1 MCLPGGTGQARN
13 GGSIMLTG
21 KTIVLGITGGIA
33 AYKSAYLASAL
44 KKQHADV
51 HVVMTAH
58 AAEFISPLTFET
70 LTNNRCTV
78 EMFDR
83 HFEYDVKHISLA
95 KAADLMIVAPAT
107 ANFIAKAANGI
118 ADDMLTTVFLA
129 AKCPKLVSPAMNTA
143 MYENPAT
150 QANLEKL
157 AGYGVK
163 MIEPATGLLACGDE
177 GKGKMPE
184 PDVLLEHIINEIACA
199 KDLAGLR
206 VLVTAGPTQEAID
219 PVRYITN
226 HSSGK
231 MGYALARACCM
242 RGADVTL
249 VSGRTALTPPVGVKI
264 IDVVSSQDM
273 HDAVLDHAASCD
285 MLFKAAAVA
294 DYTPVETADHKIKKQ
309 DGDMSIPLK
318 RTSDILRDV
327 AGIRR
332 HDQIIC
338 GFAMETEN
346 LLENSRSKLEKKSLD
361 MICANSL
368 RTEGAGFKGDTNVVT
383 VITEDEIIEL
393 GKMSKIE
400 TAQRII
406 DIALNLYHSKD

>member
-1 MCLPGGTGQARN
+1 
-13 GGSIMLTG
+13 MLEGRTV
-21 KTIVLGITGGIA
+21 VLGVTGGIA
-33 AYKSAYLASAL
+33 AYKTAYLASAL
-44 KKQHADV
+44 RKQHANV
-51 HVVMTAH
+51 HVVMTEH
-58 AAEFISPLTFET
+58 ATQFISPLTFET

-129 AKCPKLVSPAMNTA
+129 ARCPKLVVPAMNTA

-150 QANLEKL
+150 LRNMQRL
-157 AGYGVK
+157 ADDGIRV
-163 MIEPATGLLACGDE
+163 IEPAEGLLACGDE

-184 PDVLLEHIINEIACA
+184 PDVLLEHILNEIAFDH
-199 KDLAGLR
+199 DLEGLK
-206 VLVTAGPTQEAID
+206 VLVTAGPTQESID

-231 MGYALARACCM
+231 MGYAIAKVCRM

-249 VSGRTALTPPVGVKI
+249 VSGPVALAAPLGVK
-264 IDVVSSQDM
+264 VVNVLSAADM
-273 HDAVLDHAASCD
+273 HDLVMENSDAD
-285 MLFKAAAVA
+285 MVFMAAAVA
-294 DYTPVETADHKIKKQ
+294 DYTPVTTADHKIKKK

-318 RTSDILRDV
+318 RTLDILGDLAKVRTDRQV
-327 AGIRR
+327 V
-332 HDQIIC
+332 C
-338 GFAMETEN
+338 GFSMETDD
-346 LLENSRSKLEKKSLD
+346 LIANSRAKLERKSLD

-368 RTEGAGFKGDTNVVT
+368 RVEGAGFKGDTNVVT
-383 VITEDEIIEL
+383 IITADDTIEL
-393 GKMSKIE
+393 GKLSKLD
-400 TAQRII
+400 TAKRIT
-406 DIALNLYHSKD
+406 DKALEMLKSAGK

>member
-1 MCLPGGTGQARN
+1 MIYGDT
-13 GGSIMLTG
+13 IMLKD
-21 KTIVLGITGGIA
+21 KTIVLGVTGGIA

-44 KKQHADV
+44 RKQHANV
-51 HVVMTAH
+51 HVVMTRH
-58 AAEFISPLTFET
+58 ATEFISPLTFET

-118 ADDMLTTVFLA
+118 ADDMLSTVFLA
-129 AKCPKLVSPAMNTA
+129 AKCSKLVVPAMNTA
-143 MYENPAT
+143 MYENPVT
-150 QANLEKL
+150 QANLERL
-157 AGYGVK
+157 AGFGISI
-163 MIEPATGLLACGDE
+163 IEPSTGLLACGDE

-184 PDVLLEHIINEIACA
+184 PEVLLEHILLEAACD
-199 KDLAGLR
+199 KDLAGLK

-231 MGYALARACCM
+231 MGYALAKAAAM

-249 VSGRTALTPPVGVKI
+249 VSGPTALTAPLGVNVI
-264 IDVVSSQDM
+264 NIRSSQQM
-273 HDAVLDHAASCD
+273 HDAVMANAASSD
-285 MLFKAAAVA
+285 MIFKAAAVA
-294 DYTPVETADHKIKKQ
+294 DYTPMTVAENKIKKK
-309 DGDMSIPLK
+309 DGDMAIELK
-318 RTSDILRDV
+318 RTSDILGDI
-327 AGIRR
+327 AKIR
-332 HDQIIC
+332 HDDQVIC
-338 GFAMETEN
+338 GFSMETEN
-346 LLENSRSKLEKKSLD
+346 LIENSRSKLERKSLD
-361 MICANSL
+361 IICANSL

-383 VITEDEIIEL
+383 IITKQSITEL
-393 GKMSKIE
+393 GKLSKLE

-406 DIALNLYHSKD
+406 DHALDLLASKGEDDTSDRG

>member
-1 MCLPGGTGQARN
+1 
-13 GGSIMLTG
+13 MLRD
-21 KTIVLGITGGIA
+21 KTIVLGVTGGIA

-44 KKQHADV
+44 RKQHANV
-51 HVVMTAH
+51 HVVMTSH
-58 AAEFISPLTFET
+58 ATEFISPLTFET

-129 AKCPKLVSPAMNTA
+129 AKCPKLVAPAMNTA
-143 MYENPAT
+143 MLENPVT
-150 QANLEKL
+150 QDNLSKL
-157 AGYGVK
+157 AGYGIK
-163 MIEPATGLLACGDE
+163 LIEPASGMLACGDE
-177 GKGKMPE
+177 GRGKMPE
-184 PDVLLEHIINEIACA
+184 PEELLSHILNEIAFE
-199 KDLAGLR
+199 KDLAGLK

-231 MGYALARACCM
+231 MGYALAKVCRM

-249 VSGRTALTPPVGVKI
+249 VSGRTALDPPLGVEV
-264 IDVVSSQDM
+264 IDITSSQEM
-273 HDAVLDHAASCD
+273 HDAVLERASSVD
-285 MLFKAAAVA
+285 MIFKAAAVA

-318 RTSDILRDV
+318 RTSDILGDV

-332 HDQIIC
+332 PDQVIC

-346 LLENSRSKLEKKSLD
+346 LLENSRSKLRRKSLD

-368 RTEGAGFKGDTNVVT
+368 RTEGAGFKGDTNVIT
-383 VITEDEIIEL
+383 IITEDETIEL
-393 GKMSKIE
+393 GMLSKTE
-400 TAQRII
+400 TAFRIVNK
-406 DIALNLYHSKD
+406 ALELRRDKLSCV

>member
-1 MCLPGGTGQARN
+1 
-13 GGSIMLTG
+13 MLTG
-21 KTIVLGITGGIA
+21 KTIVLGVTGGIA

-44 KKQHADV
+44 RKQHANV
-51 HVVMTAH
+51 HVVMTRH

-83 HFEYDVKHISLA
+83 QFEYDVRHISLA

-129 AKCPKLVSPAMNTA
+129 ARCPKLVVPAMNTA

-150 QANLEKL
+150 QANMQRL
-157 AGYGVK
+157 AGYGIK
-163 MIEPATGLLACGDE
+163 IIEPASGLLACGDE

-184 PDVLLEHIINEIACA
+184 PEDLLEHILLEAACV
-199 KDLAGLR
+199 KDLAGFR
-206 VLVTAGPTQEAID
+206 VLVTAGPTQESID

-231 MGYALARACCM
+231 MGYALARAAAM
-242 RGADVTL
+242 RGAEVTL
-249 VSGRTALTPPVGVKI
+249 VSGPTALKAPLGVNVI
-264 IDVVSSQDM
+264 NIRSSQEM
-273 HDAVLDHAASCD
+273 HDAVMEHAESSD
-285 MLFKAAAVA
+285 MIFKAAAVA
-294 DYTPVETADHKIKKQ
+294 DYTPLTVADNKIKKK
-309 DGDMSIPLK
+309 DGDMSIELK
-318 RTSDILRDV
+318 RTSDILGDIARV
-327 AGIRR
+327 RR
-332 HDQIIC
+332 PDQVIC
-338 GFAMETEN
+338 GFSMETEN
-346 LLENSRSKLEKKSLD
+346 LIENSRSKLERKSLD
-361 MICANSL
+361 LICANSL

-383 VITEDEIIEL
+383 IITKDSITEL
-393 GKMSKIE
+393 GKLSKLE

-406 DIALNLYHSKD
+406 DHAVTLHKTC

>member
-1 MCLPGGTGQARN
+1 
-13 GGSIMLTG
+13 MLKD
-21 KTIVLGITGGIA
+21 KTIVLGVTGGIA

-44 KKQHADV
+44 RKQHANV
-51 HVVMTAH
+51 HVVMTQH
-58 AAEFISPLTFET
+58 ATEFISPLTFET

-95 KAADLMIVAPAT
+95 KAADLIMVAPAT

-129 AKCPKLVSPAMNTA
+129 CRCPKLVVPAMNTA
-143 MYENPAT
+143 MYENLAT

-157 AGYGVK
+157 TGYGVRI
-163 MIEPATGLLACGDE
+163 IEPASGLLACGDE

-184 PDVLLEHIINEIACA
+184 PDDLLEDILMEIACS
-199 KDLAGLR
+199 KDLAGLK
-206 VLVTAGPTQEAID
+206 VLVTAGPTQEDID

-231 MGYALARACCM
+231 MGYAIARAARM
-242 RGADVTL
+242 RGAEVVL
-249 VSGRTALTPPVGVKI
+249 VSGRTALDAPAGVQMI
-264 IDVVSSQDM
+264 SVRSSQEM
-273 HDAVLDHAASCD
+273 HDAVMEHASSSD
-285 MLFKAAAVA
+285 MVFKAAAVA
-294 DYTPVETADHKIKKQ
+294 DYTPLTVADQKIKKK
-309 DGDMSIPLK
+309 DGGMSIELK
-318 RTSDILRDV
+318 RTADILGDIAR
-327 AGIRR
+327 IRR
-332 HDQIIC
+332 DDQIIC
-338 GFAMETEN
+338 GFSMETEN
-346 LLENSRSKLEKKSLD
+346 LIENSRSKLERKSLD

-383 VITEDEIIEL
+383 IITKDSITEL
-393 GKMSKIE
+393 GKLSKFD

-406 DIALNLYHSKD
+406 DVACQMHALREERSK

>member
-1 MCLPGGTGQARN
+1 
-13 GGSIMLTG
+13 MLRD
-21 KTIVLGITGGIA
+21 KTIVLGVTGGIA

-51 HVVMTAH
+51 HVVMTKH
-58 AAEFISPLTFET
+58 ATEFISPLTFET

-83 HFEYDVKHISLA
+83 NFEYDVKHISLA
-95 KAADLMIVAPAT
+95 KAADLIIVAPAT

-129 AKCPKLVSPAMNTA
+129 AKCPKLVVPAMNTA

-150 QANLEKL
+150 QANLERL
-157 AGYGVK
+157 SGYGIQI
-163 MIEPATGLLACGDE
+163 IEPASGMLACGDE

-184 PDVLLEHIINEIACA
+184 PEDLLEHILLEAACA
-199 KDLAGLR
+199 KDLAGLK
-206 VLVTAGPTQEAID
+206 VLVTAGPTQEDID

-231 MGYALARACCM
+231 MGYAIARAARM
-242 RGADVTL
+242 RGAEVVL
-249 VSGRTALTPPVGVKI
+249 VSGRTALDAPAGVT
-264 IDVVSSQDM
+264 VVNVRSSQEM
-273 HDAVLDHAASCD
+273 HDAVMEHASSSD
-285 MLFKAAAVA
+285 MIFKAAAVA
-294 DYTPVETADHKIKKQ
+294 DYTPLTVADQKIKKK
-309 DGDMSIPLK
+309 DGGMSIELR
-318 RTSDILRDV
+318 RTADILGDI
-327 AGIRR
+327 AKIRM
-332 HDQIIC
+332 DTQVVC
-338 GFAMETEN
+338 GFSMETEN
-346 LLENSRSKLEKKSLD
+346 LIENSRSKLERKSLD

-383 VITEDEIIEL
+383 VITKDSITEL
-393 GKMSKIE
+393 GKLSKFD

-406 DIALNLYHSKD
+406 DIACQMHAVKEARSK

>member
-1 MCLPGGTGQARN
+1 
-13 GGSIMLTG
+13 MLRD
-21 KTIVLGITGGIA
+21 KTIVLGVTGGIA

-44 KKQHADV
+44 RKQHANV
-51 HVVMTAH
+51 HVVMTSH
-58 AAEFISPLTFET
+58 ATEFISPLTFET

-129 AKCPKLVSPAMNTA
+129 AKCPKLVAPAMNTA
-143 MYENPAT
+143 MLENPVT
-150 QANLEKL
+150 QDNLSRL
-157 AGYGVK
+157 AGYGIK
-163 MIEPATGLLACGDE
+163 LIEPASGMLACGDE
-177 GKGKMPE
+177 GRGKMPE
-184 PDVLLEHIINEIACA
+184 PEELLSHILNEIAFE
-199 KDLAGLR
+199 KDLAGLK

-231 MGYALARACCM
+231 MGYALAKVCRM

-249 VSGRTALTPPVGVKI
+249 VSGRTALDPPLGVEV
-264 IDVVSSQDM
+264 IDITSSQEM
-273 HDAVLDHAASCD
+273 HDAVLERASSVD
-285 MLFKAAAVA
+285 MIFKAAAVA

-318 RTSDILRDV
+318 RTSDILGDV

-332 HDQIIC
+332 PDQVIC

-346 LLENSRSKLEKKSLD
+346 LLENSRSKLRRKSLD

-368 RTEGAGFKGDTNVVT
+368 RTEGAGFKGDTNVIT
-383 VITEDEIIEL
+383 IITEDETIEL
-393 GKMSKIE
+393 GMLSKTE
-400 TAQRII
+400 TAFRIVNK
-406 DIALNLYHSKD
+406 ALELRRDKLSCV

>member
-1 MCLPGGTGQARN
+1 
-13 GGSIMLTG
+13 MLKD
-21 KTIVLGITGGIA
+21 KTIVLGVTGGIA

-44 KKQHADV
+44 KKQHANV
-51 HVVMTAH
+51 HVVMTSH
-58 AAEFISPLTFET
+58 ATEFISPLTFET

-95 KAADLMIVAPAT
+95 KAADLIIVAPAT

-118 ADDMLTTVFLA
+118 ADDMLSTVFLA
-129 AKCPKLVSPAMNTA
+129 AKCPKLVVPAMNTA

-150 QANLEKL
+150 QANLERL
-157 AGYGVK
+157 TGFGIRV
-163 MIEPATGLLACGDE
+163 IEPSTGLLACGDE

-184 PDVLLEHIINEIACA
+184 PEVLLEHILLETACD
-199 KDLAGLR
+199 KDLAGLK

-231 MGYALARACCM
+231 MGYALAKAAAM

-249 VSGRTALTPPVGVKI
+249 VSGPTALTAPLGVNVINIK
-264 IDVVSSQDM
+264 SSQEM
-273 HDAVLDHAASCD
+273 HDAVMANAATSN
-285 MLFKAAAVA
+285 MIFKAAAVA
-294 DYTPVETADHKIKKQ
+294 DYTPMTVAENKIKKK
-309 DGDMSIPLK
+309 DGDMAIELK
-318 RTSDILRDV
+318 RTSDILGDI
-327 AGIRR
+327 AKIRR
-332 HDQIIC
+332 DDQVIC
-338 GFAMETEN
+338 GFSMETEN
-346 LLENSRSKLEKKSLD
+346 LIENSRSKLERKSLD
-361 MICANSL
+361 IICANSL

-383 VITEDEIIEL
+383 IITKQSITEL
-393 GKMSKIE
+393 GKLSKLE

-406 DIALNLYHSKD
+406 DHALDLLASKYEDDTSDRG

>member
-1 MCLPGGTGQARN
+1 MRKEAHK
-13 GGSIMLTG
+13 MLEGRTV
-21 KTIVLGITGGIA
+21 VLGVTGGIA
-33 AYKSAYLASAL
+33 AYKTACLASAL
-44 KKQHADV
+44 RKQHANV
-51 HVVMTAH
+51 HVVMTEH
-58 AAEFISPLTFET
+58 ATQFISPLTFET

-129 AKCPKLVSPAMNTA
+129 ARCPKLVVPAMNTA

-150 QANLEKL
+150 LRNMQRL
-157 AGYGVK
+157 ADDGIRV
-163 MIEPATGLLACGDE
+163 IEPAEGLLACGDE

-184 PDVLLEHIINEIACA
+184 PDVLLEHILNEIAFDH
-199 KDLAGLR
+199 DLEGLK
-206 VLVTAGPTQEAID
+206 VLVTAGPTQESID

-231 MGYALARACCM
+231 MGYAIAKICRM

-249 VSGRTALTPPVGVKI
+249 VSGHVALEAPLGVK
-264 IDVVSSQDM
+264 VVNVLSAADM
-273 HDAVLDHAASCD
+273 HDRVMENSDAD
-285 MLFKAAAVA
+285 MVFMAAAVA
-294 DYTPVETADHKIKKQ
+294 DYTPVTTADHKIKKK

-318 RTSDILRDV
+318 RTLDILGDLAKVRTDRQV
-327 AGIRR
+327 V
-332 HDQIIC
+332 C
-338 GFAMETEN
+338 GFSMETDD
-346 LLENSRSKLEKKSLD
+346 LIANSRAKLERKSLD

-368 RTEGAGFKGDTNVVT
+368 RVEGAGFKGDTNVVT
-383 VITEDEIIEL
+383 IITADDTIEL
-393 GKMSKIE
+393 GKLSKLD
-400 TAQRII
+400 TAKRIT
-406 DIALNLYHSKD
+406 DKALEMLKPAGK